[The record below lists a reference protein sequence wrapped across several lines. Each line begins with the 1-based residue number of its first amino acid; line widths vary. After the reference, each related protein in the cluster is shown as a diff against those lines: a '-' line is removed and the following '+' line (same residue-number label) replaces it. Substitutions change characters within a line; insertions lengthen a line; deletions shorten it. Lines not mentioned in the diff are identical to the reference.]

1 MQLKKVMPIL
11 KIDILGTSIEIEYK
25 KEEEKRLKLLIEN
38 FKNRLYEF
46 ENIIGKVSDRKILFL
61 AALKAEDDFIEVK
74 NNIENLKDD
83 KASKIRTLDDLD
95 NKVREIVFLKDQIS
109 DLKKKNEEL
118 MNINEN
124 AGKSVEQIN
133 NKILSI
139 IKKIDLRNG

>member
-1 MQLKKVMPIL
+1 MPIL

-133 NKILSI
+133 NKIISI

>member
-1 MQLKKVMPIL
+1 MPIL

-25 KEEEKRLKLLIEN
+25 NEEEKRLKLLIEN

>member
-1 MQLKKVMPIL
+1 MPIL

>member
-25 KEEEKRLKLLIEN
+25 NEEEKRLKLLIEN